1 MNNYIVNQSSN
12 PWNEFK
18 DTIIITIKN
27 KPYKYILD
35 TLVNKIV

>member
-18 DTIIITIKN
+18 DTNISTRKN
-27 KPYKYILD
+27 KPYKYVFD
-35 TLVNKIV
+35 TLLNKII